1 MEKIDFLK
9 SQISKNTVY
18 LRDADLERRKL
29 ENDLLT
35 LTSDITKLNN
45 DSKISLVTVVFLI
58 CFLGSLEECIRDTK
72 VF

>member
-9 SQISKNTVY
+9 SQISKNTAY

-29 ENDLLT
+29 EHDLLT

-45 DSKISLVTVVFLI
+45 ESKISLVTVVFLI
-58 CFLGSLEECIRDTK
+58 CFLGSLEECIRDAK